1 MIHLDLEIY
10 CALGLG
16 PSTRQM
22 GEPLEKRCFRQVHSA
37 GGTLANLA
45 KSRLCGS
52 LDVLLHACAL
62 ESTFMKRQIALL
74 LLVAAL
80 SFTPE
85 LSFGQV
91 PSVNPP
97 AALEGTSPPTPD

>member
-1 MIHLDLEIY
+1 
-10 CALGLG
+10 
-16 PSTRQM
+16 
-22 GEPLEKRCFRQVHSA
+22 
-37 GGTLANLA
+37 
-45 KSRLCGS
+45 
-52 LDVLLHACAL
+52 
-62 ESTFMKRQIALL
+62 MKRQIALL